1 MVDDFL
7 MVNYGD
13 VSKKII
19 QFIAGQVS
27 QRKKN
32 GVAIGIS
39 G

>member
-19 QFIAGQVS
+19 QFIAGQAKE
-27 QRKKN
+27 RRT
-32 GVAIGIS
+32 ALR
-39 G
+39 